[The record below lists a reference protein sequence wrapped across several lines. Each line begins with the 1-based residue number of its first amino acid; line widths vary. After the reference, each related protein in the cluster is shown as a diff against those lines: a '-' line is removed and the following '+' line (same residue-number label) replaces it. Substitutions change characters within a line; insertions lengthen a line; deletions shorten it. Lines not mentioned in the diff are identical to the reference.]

1 MGDISIKGR
10 SPLLKGGRV
19 GFATG
24 EKVLGVP
31 PKKIGGISRLTG
43 ETGGVK
49 EVFPGMGI
57 TGGASRGIK
66 KGTPIRKEYASLKKA
81 HRLRTKLE
89 AAKATRKNL
98 EQSSAFKKKHIDPA
112 SKETKVKISK
122 QIAPKSWRRAGKT

>member
-10 SPLLKGGRV
+10 SPLVKGGRV

-24 EKVLGVP
+24 EKVLGTPTRKV
-31 PKKIGGISRLTG
+31 GGISRLTG

-81 HRLRTKLE
+81 HRLRTKLTKAKEGRAQQAKQE
-89 AAKATRKNL
+89 AGTARLEAKYPG
-98 EQSSAFKKKHIDPA
+98 FKKKA
-112 SKETKVKISK
+112 AETKFAR
-122 QIAPKSWRRAGKT
+122 QIKKHKEKD